1 MAFGKTILV
10 VIRRLLMIGSFFI
23 AFALGAAA
31 TYYFSRGAEVVVPD
45 VVNKSERDAKA
56 AAARIGLE
64 VEVIEVFE
72 SDKPPGTVLRQS
84 PAANLVIRKGYTK
97 LKISVSRIKT
107 AARDADTLDPAPPA
121 VLDLTPWSDDL
132 CGILIFHRCVE
143 SPRATAA

>member
-10 VIRRLLMIGSFFI
+10 VLRRLLMIGSFFV
-23 AFALGAAA
+23 AFALGAAG

-56 AAARIGLE
+56 AAAKIGLD
-64 VEVIEVFE
+64 VEVIEVFD

-107 AARDADTLDPAPPA
+107 AARDTLDPAPPA

-132 CGILIFHRCVE
+132 CGILISHRSAE
-143 SPRATAA
+143 SPRAAAV